1 MVRRSAAF
9 PFRLPRGLTRA
20 VSRSDLP
27 MAIIELDIVL
37 HRLPDAIREGGQAL
51 GLSDEDVLF
60 CVYGDLGLAGEALDD
75 WLVVTKASV
84 LALVERGEK
93 GKPLTGPFALS
104 EMDKVRVLQTVGS
117 AFLQVR
123 VGGLYVD
130 VIRFSNA
137 QREVFHRARV
147 QIERL
152 MEKEPLQEDY
162 LTRPSETTCPT
173 CGLPLPGKGAT
184 CTRCQAKQ
192 GILLRSVGL
201 MRPYRNYIIVLLGL
215 MMVRV
220 GLTLVPPFLVGTLVD
235 GVISPPRGK
244 PVPPDPESLLL
255 WFVMGL
261 LGVAAITN
269 VLNVFIGRMSASV
282 GTRIT
287 KDMREMLQAKLIKLD
302 VSYYDRHS
310 VGSLMSRVL
319 YDTDYFQ
326 GFVDQ
331 VAGGFLLNLMT
342 VVAIGI
348 VLFVLNWSLAL
359 LVLLPVP
366 LVVVGTILFWKHV
379 YPRYYP
385 VWESQSKMSQLLSG
399 VLSGIRL
406 VKAFGQE
413 QHEQGR
419 FEGSAQAMLHARRRL
434 QYSVATF
441 NPVMGFV
448 FGLGGLIIWYAGG
461 KLVLENSMD
470 QGNGIT
476 LGTLMQ
482 FFSYVGMFYGPIQML
497 SAFSNWVTGFVS
509 AGQRIFEIMDA
520 DVVLPEAA
528 SPVRVP
534 KLKGAIELR
543 NVTFGYDPHTPV
555 LKNVSVRVE
564 PGQFIGIVGKSGS
577 GKTTLVNLICRFY
590 DVQQG
595 EVLIDDVNVQDMS
608 PDDLHGQ
615 VALVLQEPFLFR
627 ASITENI
634 AYGRPDA
641 RPHEVIDAAKAANAH
656 DFIARMPAAYDRK
669 VGERGAGLSGGER
682 QRVTIARALIR
693 DPRVLILDEAT
704 SSVDTESEQEIQRA
718 LAVLGRGR
726 TTIIIAHRLSTLK
739 NADVIFVMDEGQ
751 IVERGSHEQLMERQG
766 LYYKLVR
773 IQTELTRLE
782 LD

>member
-1 MVRRSAAF
+1 MS
-9 PFRLPRGLTRA
+9 TIDT
-20 VSRSDLP
+20 DL
-27 MAIIELDIVL
+27 VL
-37 HRLPDAIREGGQAL
+37 HKLPETIRASAKAF
-51 GLSDEDVLF
+51 GLADEDCLF
-60 CVYGDLGLAGEALDD
+60 SVYSDIGLKGEWQDV
-75 WLVVTKASV
+75 WLVVTKDSAV
-84 LALVERGEK
+84 TLAAGSQD
-93 GKPLTGPFALS
+93 GKPLTGPFALR
-104 EMDKVRVLQTVGS
+104 EVDKVRVLQTVGS
-117 AFLQVR
+117 AFLQFR

-130 VIRFSNA
+130 VVRCSNA
-137 QREVFHRARV
+137 QRELFHRAER

-152 MEKEPLQEDY
+152 LEGLPVQDDH
-162 LTRPSETTCPT
+162 LTRPSERTCPR
-173 CGLPLPGKGAT
+173 CGLPLPSKGAT
-184 CTRCQAKQ
+184 CLRCQAQQ
-192 GILLRSVGL
+192 GILMRSMGLMHPYRSVIVVLFTL
-201 MRPYRNYIIVLLGL
+201 ML
-215 MMVRV
+215 VRV
-220 GLTLVPPFLVGTLVD
+220 TLTLVPPYLVGNLVD
-235 GVISPPRGK
+235 GVINPPQGRR
-244 PVPPDPESLLL
+244 VPPDPEVLLL
-255 WFVMGL
+255 WFVLAL
-261 LGVAAITN
+261 LAVHAATS
-269 VLNVFIGRMSASV
+269 VLNVFIGRISATV
-282 GTRIT
+282 GTRIS
-287 KDMREMLQAKLIKLD
+287 KDMREMLQAKLIQLD

-342 VVAIGI
+342 VLAIGV
-348 VLFVLNWSLAL
+348 VLFVLNWYLAL

-366 LVVVGTILFWKHV
+366 LVVIGTILFWKHV

-413 QHEQGR
+413 QREEERFSDSAHYMQG
-419 FEGSAQAMLHARRRL
+419 ARRNL

-441 NPVMGFV
+441 NPIMGFV

-461 KLVLENSMD
+461 KLVLENRLD
-470 QGNGIT
+470 GNSGIT
-476 LGTLMQ
+476 LGTLMR

-497 SAFSNWVTGFVS
+497 SQFSNWVTGFVS

-520 DVVLPEAA
+520 DVVLSEDPN
-528 SPVRVP
+528 PVRLP
-534 KLKGAIELR
+534 EMKGKIEFR
-543 NVTFGYDPHTPV
+543 KVTFGYDPHTPV
-555 LKNVSVRVE
+555 LKDVNFTIE

-595 EVLIDDVNVQDMS
+595 QVLIDDVDVQDMS
-608 PDDLHGQ
+608 QDDLHRQ
-615 VALVLQEPFLFR
+615 VALVLQESFLFR
-627 ASITENI
+627 ASIRDNV
-634 AYGRPDA
+634 AYGQPDST
-641 RPHEVIDAAKAANAH
+641 PQQVIDAAKAANAH
-656 DFIARMPAAYDRK
+656 DFVARMPAAYDRK

-693 DPRVLILDEAT
+693 NPKVLILDEAT
-704 SSVDTESEQEIQRA
+704 SSVDTEAEQEIQKA

-726 TTIIIAHRLSTLK
+726 TSIIIAHRLSTLK

-751 IVERGSHEQLMERQG
+751 IVERGSHEELMARRG
-766 LYYKLVR
+766 LYHKLVR

>member
-1 MVRRSAAF
+1 
-9 PFRLPRGLTRA
+9 
-20 VSRSDLP
+20 
-27 MAIIELDIVL
+27 MAIIETDILL
-37 HRLPDAIREGGQAL
+37 HRLPKPVRESAEAL
-51 GLSDEDVLF
+51 GLTDADCLF
-60 CVYGDLGLAGEALDD
+60 CVYSDLGMNAEALDV
-75 WLVVTKASV
+75 WLIVTRTQAV
-84 LALVERGEK
+84 ALVEGAEK
-93 GKPLTGPFALS
+93 GKPLTGPFTLT
-104 EMDKVRVLQTVGS
+104 EVDKVRLLQTVGS
-117 AFLQVR
+117 AFLQFR

-130 VIRFSNA
+130 VVRLSNA
-137 QREVFHRARV
+137 QREVFHRARI

-152 MEKEPLQEDY
+152 LQGEEIQEDH
-162 LTRPSETTCPT
+162 LMRPSETTCPR

-184 CTRCQAKQ
+184 CTRCQARQ
-192 GILLRSVGL
+192 GILLRSVAL
-201 MRPYRNYIIVLLGL
+201 MRPYLNYIMVLLGL
-215 MMVRV
+215 MLVRV
-220 GLTLVPPFLVGTLVD
+220 ALTLVPPYLVGNLVD
-235 GVISPPRGK
+235 GVIAPPRGR
-244 PVPPDPESLLL
+244 PIPPDPEALLL
-255 WFVMGL
+255 WFVLGL
-261 LGVAAITN
+261 LTVHTATN
-269 VLNVFIGRMSASV
+269 VLNVFIGRMSAKV
-282 GTRIT
+282 GTWIT
-287 KDMREMLQAKLIKLD
+287 KDMRQMLQAKLVQLD
-302 VSYYDRHS
+302 VAYYDRHS

-342 VVAIGI
+342 VLAIGV
-348 VLFVLNWSLAL
+348 VLFALNWYLAL

-366 LVVVGTILFWKHV
+366 LVVIGTIFFWKHV

-399 VLSGIRL
+399 MLSGIRL

-413 QHEQGR
+413 HREEAR
-419 FEGSAQAMLHARRRL
+419 FSESAQYLQDARRRL

-441 NPVMGFV
+441 NPLMGFV

-461 KLVLENSMD
+461 KLVLENRLD
-470 QGNGIT
+470 GNSGIT
-476 LGTLMQ
+476 LGTLMR
-482 FFSYVGMFYGPIQML
+482 FFSYVGMFYGPIQIL
-497 SAFSNWVTGFVS
+497 SQFSNWVTGFVS
-509 AGQRIFEIMDA
+509 AGQRIFEVMDA
-520 DVVLPEAA
+520 DVVLAEAEN
-528 SPVRVP
+528 PVPMPHVN
-534 KLKGAIELR
+534 GGIEFR

-555 LKNVSVRVE
+555 LKNVSLKVA
-564 PGQFIGIVGKSGS
+564 PGQFVGIVGKSGS
-577 GKTTLVNLICRFY
+577 GKTTLVNLLCRFY

-595 EVLIDDVNVQDMS
+595 EVLIDGVNVQDIAQE
-608 PDDLHGQ
+608 DLHGQ

-634 AYGRPDA
+634 AYGRPEA
-641 RPHEVIDAAKAANAH
+641 RAREILDAAKAANAH

-693 DPRVLILDEAT
+693 DPRILILDEAT

-739 NADVIFVMDEGQ
+739 NADLIFVMDDGQ
-751 IVERGSHEQLMERQG
+751 IVESGSHEQLMEQKG
-766 LYYKLVR
+766 LYHKLVR